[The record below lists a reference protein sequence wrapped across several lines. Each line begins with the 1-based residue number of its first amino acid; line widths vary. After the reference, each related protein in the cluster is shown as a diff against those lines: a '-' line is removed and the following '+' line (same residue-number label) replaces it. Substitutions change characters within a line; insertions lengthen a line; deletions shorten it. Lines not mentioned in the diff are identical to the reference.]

1 MTEESH
7 IAPATLKVALKAF
20 RKKLNLTRLGDE
32 SALGG
37 RGTSSGRKSAVV
49 AITPPDL
56 HPIEVYDE
64 LARLGKL
71 KKVGHGMFEMI
82 GE

>member
-1 MTEESH
+1 MSET
-7 IAPATLKVALKAF
+7 PAFDPAVLKAALKAF

-56 HPIEVYDE
+56 HPIEVYEE
-64 LARLGKL
+64 LARQGKL
-71 KKVGHGMFEMI
+71 RKAGHGMFEMI
-82 GE
+82 GD

>member
-1 MTEESH
+1 MSES
-7 IAPATLKVALKAF
+7 PAFDPAVLKTALKAF

-37 RGTSSGRKSAVV
+37 RGTSSGRKSSVV
-49 AITPPDL
+49 AITPPDS
-56 HPIEVYDE
+56 HPIEVYEE
-64 LARLGKL
+64 LARQGKL
-71 KKVGHGMFEMI
+71 RKAGHGMFELV

>member
-1 MTEESH
+1 MTEASGFDSG
-7 IAPATLKVALKAF
+7 TLKLALKAF
-20 RKKLNLTRLGDE
+20 RKKLKLTRLADE

-37 RGTSSGRKSAVV
+37 RATTSGRKSSVV

-56 HPIEVYDE
+56 FPLEVFDA
-64 LARLGKL
+64 LALQGKL

>member
-1 MTEESH
+1 MSET
-7 IAPATLKVALKAF
+7 PAFDPAILKSALKAF

-32 SALGG
+32 SSLGG
-37 RGTSSGRKSAVV
+37 RGTSSGRKSSVV
-49 AITPPDL
+49 AIVPPDQ

-64 LARLGKL
+64 LARQGKL
-71 KKVGHGMFEMI
+71 RKAGHGMFELI